1 MAKRRGKPKWE
12 ADQRKWQMENKITNA
27 EVLMNTGRGTKAA
40 KGAIIRVNK
49 KRTNARLK
57 RQGLKGVY
65 E

>member
-1 MAKRRGKPKWE
+1 
-12 ADQRKWQMENKITNA
+12 MENKITNA